1 MIVPYT
7 SCLAG
12 NGLVSSLAKNMATD
26 YIKNREGNFPTEIQ
40 KIGTLGKI
48 LSTLLISAWR
58 NVHHDESK
66 LLGPTEREFRR

>member
-1 MIVPYT
+1 MIVPYA

-12 NGLVSSLAKNMATD
+12 NGLVPSLTKNMATD
-26 YIKNREGNFPTEIQ
+26 YTKNREGNFPTDIQ

-48 LSTLLISAWR
+48 LLTKLISAWR

-66 LLGPTEREFRR
+66 LLGSTEREFRR